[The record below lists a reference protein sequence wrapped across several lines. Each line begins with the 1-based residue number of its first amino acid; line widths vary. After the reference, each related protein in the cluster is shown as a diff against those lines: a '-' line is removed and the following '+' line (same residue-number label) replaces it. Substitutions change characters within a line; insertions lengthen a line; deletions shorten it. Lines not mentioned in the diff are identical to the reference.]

1 MLDRAYRHRLEADL
15 ARWEADGVITPAA
28 VAAIRGVLP
37 ARNSGINI
45 PVVVGIVG
53 GLLIAAAFLAFVAAH
68 WMEIARLSRLGI
80 LLAGIVASNGLG
92 AWFAR
97 TDRPVLADLC
107 ASIGAII
114 FGAGIA
120 LVGQMYHL
128 GDDFAGGMLL
138 WAAGALC
145 TAALTSSRGALAV
158 ALAAASI
165 WTCLR
170 IIDMHDGPHLPF
182 VALWL
187 LAGSLA
193 LLWNSRVAAHLVV
206 MATLPWWIATA
217 AELDLN
223 DLAPFFVLANGAAL
237 LLGGG
242 LALAA
247 TPWQRTREAGG
258 VLSIY
263 GAFLLAG
270 VAVLEVIA
278 ANDVLHPGSDAS
290 LQPVWAIAC
299 GVAGTIAAFAVGAL
313 KRHAGTTFAGGA
325 MALIL
330 LAAVVWPLRQTGE
343 PSGEPWLAYAVLLV
357 AMLCLVV
364 SGMLDGSRARMVA
377 GWLGIAGVI
386 AGITWA
392 VKGSLLRR
400 SAFLAAAGV
409 VAIAMAAALNRLL
422 PRTET

>member
-1 MLDRAYRHRLEADL
+1 MLDRAYRQRLEADL
-15 ARWEADGVITPAA
+15 SRWQADGVITPSA

-37 ARNSGINI
+37 ATASGINV

-53 GLLIAAAFLAFVAAH
+53 GLLIASAFLAFVAAH
-68 WMEIARLSRLGI
+68 WTEIARLSRLSI
-80 LLAGIVASNGLG
+80 LAAGIIASYGLG

-97 TDRPVLADLC
+97 TERPVLADLC
-107 ASIGAII
+107 ASVGAVI

-138 WAAGALC
+138 WSLGALC
-145 TAALTSSRGALAV
+145 TAALTGSRGALAV

-170 IIDMHDGPHLPF
+170 IIDIHDGPHLPF
-182 VALWL
+182 VAVWL

-193 LLWNSRVAAHLVV
+193 LLWNSRVAAHLV
-206 MATLPWWIATA
+206 AASALPWWIATA
-217 AELDLN
+217 IDIGHE
-223 DLAPFFVLANGAAL
+223 LAPFFVLADGGAL

-242 LALAA
+242 LAATA
-247 TPWQRTREAGG
+247 TPWQRIRDAGG
-258 VLSIY
+258 VVSSY

-270 VAVLEVIA
+270 VAVLEVLV
-278 ANDVLHPGSDAS
+278 ANDVSNPGPDAA
-290 LQPVWAIAC
+290 LQPLWAIAC
-299 GVAGTIAAFAVGAL
+299 GVAGTIAAFAAAAL
-313 KRHAGTTFAGGA
+313 GRRAGTGFAGGA
-325 MALIL
+325 MALVLI
-330 LAAVVWPLRQTGE
+330 ASVAWPLRLVD
-343 PSGEPWLAYAVLLV
+343 EPWLAYAVLLL
-357 AMLCLVV
+357 AMLGLVV
-364 SGMLDGSRARMVA
+364 SGMLDGHRPRMVA

-400 SAFLAAAGV
+400 SAFLAAAGLI
-409 VAIAMAAALNRLL
+409 AIAISAALNRLL
-422 PRTET
+422 PRSEP